1 MRSAI
6 PVLSVLSR
14 PSVLSLLS
22 VVSVRWTLGA
32 AAAEPAR
39 VDAGAPRIIEL
50 TAGRISI
57 LSRVPLRRAQTLV
70 VRSPSGEDC
79 GLLILDTVEARADGW
94 LGVGAQRSET
104 QARLDDAVLPV
115 GESSLPDGPP
125 CTSRRAPTRAPT
137 WTGVHRGYVR
147 VRPYVGFHRVGW
159 GEHAEPT
166 GGVIADFGAE
176 ANTASRFRIGV
187 EIAPQCLQG
196 QRCAREDA
204 VFERNGVGCNE
215 LRVFVG
221 IDPTLC
227 LAGSNLGEES
237 RWQWVCRDELQR
249 KNRHLANATHYLRN
263 VPTSRDRILGRA
275 HSAHD
280 GAGVVEGEGHRD
292 SCGVRERTQSASRAQ
307 SADTRA
313 SSVGWCLRWDVRAA
327 GESTRSA

>member
-187 EIAPQCLQG
+187 EIAPLNYIYERPQLSG
-196 QRCAREDA
+196 RLHLGYATD
-204 VFERNGVGCNE
+204 VFALSLGLGNGLSWYYPQIGPLV
-215 LRVFVG
+215 R
-221 IDPTLC
+221 
-227 LAGSNLGEES
+227 LG
-237 RWQWVCRDELQR
+237 RLDGTY
-249 KNRHLANATHYLRN
+249 AT
-263 VPTSRDRILGRA
+263 VRISWAIYPPQIGRA
-275 HSAHD
+275 H
-280 GAGVVEGEGHRD
+280 V
-292 SCGVRERTQSASRAQ
+292 
-307 SADTRA
+307 
-313 SSVGWCLRWDVRAA
+313 
-327 GESTRSA
+327 